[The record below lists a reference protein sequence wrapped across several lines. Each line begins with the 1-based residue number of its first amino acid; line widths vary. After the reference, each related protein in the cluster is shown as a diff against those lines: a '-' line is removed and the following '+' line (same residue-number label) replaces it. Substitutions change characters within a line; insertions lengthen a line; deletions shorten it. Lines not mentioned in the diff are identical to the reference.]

1 MLTPA
6 IARCRSNLQI
16 FQGSEIDDLSR
27 GKIDASVAELA
38 EERDAVSGL
47 DLI

>member
-27 GKIDASVAELA
+27 GKIAASVAELA

>member
-1 MLTPA
+1 VEGLD
-6 IARCRSNLQI
+6 
-16 FQGSEIDDLSR
+16 IDPYSR

-38 EERDAVSGL
+38 EERQAVRDL